1 MSTLYIAP
9 SACSLASHALVYEL
23 DLPIRIEKVTVR
35 TPESPI
41 HSVNPLG
48 RVPALVLNDGSLL
61 TENTALLPYLA
72 DQKPEAGLC
81 APVGTPERAQIQRWL
96 GYLATEIHVGCFRP
110 LRRPE
115 RYSDDE
121 SAHPAIQAKARLQL
135 HQALLHVEQHLQGKT
150 WLVAERYTIADLYL
164 SVFAGWLPALGEPFN
179 ELTAINSLRDT
190 VCARSAVQKALK
202 LEGLIP

>member
-23 DLPIRIEKVTVR
+23 GLPIQIEKVAVR
-35 TPESPI
+35 TPDSPI
-41 HSVNPLG
+41 HAVNPLG
-48 RVPALVLNDGSLL
+48 RVPALVLEDGSLL

-72 DQKPEAGLC
+72 DLKPEAGLF
-81 APVGTPERAQIQRWL
+81 APVGSAERAQIQRWL

-121 SAHPAIQAKARLQL
+121 SAHPGIQAKARLQL
-135 HQALLHVEQHLQGKT
+135 HQALLHIEQHLQGKT

-164 SVFAGWLPALGEPFN
+164 SVFAGWLPALGEPFT
-179 ELTAINSLRDT
+179 ELTAINRLRDA
-190 VCARSAVQKALK
+190 VRARPAVQKALK